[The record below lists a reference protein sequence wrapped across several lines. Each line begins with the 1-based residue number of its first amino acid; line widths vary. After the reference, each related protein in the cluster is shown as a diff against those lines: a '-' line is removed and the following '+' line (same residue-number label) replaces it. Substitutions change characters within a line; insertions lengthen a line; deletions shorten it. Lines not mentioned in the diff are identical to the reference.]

1 MARRGGGL
9 EPVDHPAHCEA
20 VRRIQIARVDSREEQ
35 ELETAPQR
43 DDLQPDEAARRR
55 VVTLRPHDG
64 RDEVGPLRSL
74 PPEEDVTLALL
85 PHSDAEPLEI
95 EAEIAVVGAV
105 GQIAPRSDERSEEH
119 TSELQSLM
127 RNSYAVFCLKK

>member
-64 RDEVGPLRSL
+64 RDEVGPLR
-74 PPEEDVTLALL
+74 
-85 PHSDAEPLEI
+85 PL
-95 EAEIAVVGAV
+95 
-105 GQIAPRSDERSEEH
+105 RSEERRVGKEGVSTCRSRWEPYH
-119 TSELQSLM
+119 E
-127 RNSYAVFCLKK
+127 KKKKK